1 MKIFNKNQHGFTLVE
16 LVVVVAVVGVLAVV
30 ATPKIVGVASD
41 AKSASLKAVAGAL
54 ESASASNYAAYS
66 TTGVANAKVIS
77 TCKMAGTLLSGG
89 TDKLAADGYVISDTT
104 ATYVLDAAGVYVAD
118 TTDGTTAFTGENAKG
133 TASLCILNRSA
144 DSINF
149 YAIGVG
155 GS

>member
-89 TDKLAADGYVISDTT
+89 TDKLSADGYVISDGT
-104 ATYVLDAAGVYVAD
+104 ATFVDGVTD
-118 TTDGTTAFTGENAKG
+118 NTDGTTAFTGENAKG

>member
-66 TTGVANAKVIS
+66 TTGIANATSVLN
-77 TCKMAGTLLSGG
+77 CKTAGTLLSGG
-89 TDKLAADGYVISDTT
+89 TAKLKADGYVISDTGKP
-104 ATYVLDAAGVYVAD
+104 YELDTVD
-118 TTDGTTAFTGENAKG
+118 TTDGETAFSGEHGKG
-133 TASLCILNRSA
+133 TASVCILNRRSE
-144 DSINF
+144 SINF

>member
-104 ATYVLDAAGVYVAD
+104 AAYVLDTTD
-118 TTDGTTAFTGENAKG
+118 TSDGTTAFTGEYGKG
-133 TASLCILNRSA
+133 TASLCILNRGS
-144 DSINF
+144 DNTKF

-155 GS
+155 GT